1 MDPDQA
7 ARCGFRNVTRDAS
20 FKPSEPSKEETV
32 DPSSSSPQVKFVW
45 SNEAMMRMF
54 EAVTKRHLNPQHQH
68 PQFTH
73 CNLTMLPAKKPVL
86 LLTSLVFFAT
96 TAFIVHAAPA
106 GQGQGRRLGPVINY
120 VDYTVT
126 PPGNLTSNWHY
137 EVRFLYGGQDRRE
150 QMRQQRQLAF
160 REFSEKYVSNDC
172 IPILTSTLVHLDN
185 VRGFV
190 HDRFKTKAS
199 FELLEPILQPLV
211 EVLDMHKNRTFPMRF
226 VPKVDIDASSAQFKL
241 RRIDEGLDDY
251 DYSEII
257 QEAAW
262 TEENK
267 PELLFKYRFRYLEKN
282 LGVFQ
287 HVLKVA
293 PEPVRQELE
302 ASGFAQETRVLRQ
315 HARSLLTCEGVPHVT
330 VAVLEEKLG
339 EEESDSYVDR
349 DTARDATVRFY
360 HVYHRRVILASM
372 RIPMSMDP
380 DQAARC
386 GFRNVT
392 KDASS
397 KPSEPSKEETVD
409 PSSSSPQVKFVWSNE
424 AMSRMAEA
432 VIKNHR
438 TNPEL
443 ASMLY
448 QD

>member
-1 MDPDQA
+1 MHLSILSHS
-7 ARCGFRNVTRDAS
+7 S
-20 FKPSEPSKEETV
+20 FHLL
-32 DPSSSSPQVKFVW
+32 
-45 SNEAMMRMF
+45 A
-54 EAVTKRHLNPQHQH
+54 LNPHP

-73 CNLTMLPAKKPVL
+73 CNLTMLLSKKPVL

-96 TAFIVHAAPA
+96 MAFMVHAAPA
-106 GQGQGRRLGPVINY
+106 GQGQGGRLDPDINY
-120 VDYTVT
+120 FDDTVT
-126 PPGNLTSNWHY
+126 PPGNLTSNWNY
-137 EVRFLYGGQDRRE
+137 EVRFLYGGQERRE
-150 QMRQQRQLAF
+150 QMRQHRELAF

-172 IPILTSTLVHLDN
+172 IPILTSTFVHLDN
-185 VRGFV
+185 VRGFI

-211 EVLDMHKNRTFPMRF
+211 EVFDMHKYRTFPVEF
-226 VPKVDIDASSAQFKL
+226 LPEADNDASSAQMKL
-241 RRIDEGLDDY
+241 GRTKRGRNG
-251 DYSEII
+251 YSYIEK
-257 QEAAW
+257 AAW
-262 TEENK
+262 TEENE

-302 ASGFAQETRVLRQ
+302 ASGFAQGTRVLRQ

-330 VAVLEEKLG
+330 VAGLEEKLG

-349 DTARDATVRFY
+349 DTARDASFGFY
-360 HVYHRRVILASM
+360 LVYHRRIILASM

-392 KDASS
+392 RDASS
-397 KPSEPSKEETVD
+397 KPSEPLKEETVD

-424 AMSRMAEA
+424 AMSRMSEA
-432 VIKNHR
+432 VFKNHR
-438 TNPEL
+438 ANPEL
-443 ASMLY
+443 ASMLF
-448 QD
+448 

>member
-1 MDPDQA
+1 MHLSILSHS
-7 ARCGFRNVTRDAS
+7 S
-20 FKPSEPSKEETV
+20 FHLL
-32 DPSSSSPQVKFVW
+32 
-45 SNEAMMRMF
+45 A
-54 EAVTKRHLNPQHQH
+54 LNPHH

-73 CNLTMLPAKKPVL
+73 CNLTMLPAKKPAL
-86 LLTSLVFFAT
+86 LLSSLVFFAT
-96 TAFIVHAAPA
+96 TAFMVHAAPA
-106 GQGQGRRLGPVINY
+106 GQGQGRRLDPDINY
-120 VDYTVT
+120 FDDTVT
-126 PPGNLTSNWHY
+126 PPGNLTSNWPY
-137 EVRFLYGGQDRRE
+137 EEFLSSADQDRRE
-150 QMRQQRQLAF
+150 QMRQQRRLAF

-172 IPILTSTLVHLDN
+172 IPILTSTFVHLDN

-190 HDRFKTKAS
+190 HNRFKTKAS

-226 VPKVDIDASSAQFKL
+226 VPKVDIDTSSAQFKL
-241 RRIDEGLDDY
+241 RRVDEGLDDY

-262 TEENK
+262 TEENE

-293 PEPVRQELE
+293 PELVRQELE

-330 VAVLEEKLG
+330 VAGLEEKLG
-339 EEESDSYVDR
+339 EQESDSYVDR
-349 DTARDATVRFY
+349 DTARDATVIFY
-360 HVYHRRVILASM
+360 HVYHRRIILAHM
-372 RIPMSMDP
+372 RIIPMTMDP

-392 KDASS
+392 RDASS
-397 KPSEPSKEETVD
+397 KPSQPSKEETVD

-424 AMSRMAEA
+424 AMSRMVEA
-432 VIKNHR
+432 VIKGHR
-438 TNPEL
+438 ANPEL
-443 ASMLY
+443 ASMLF
-448 QD
+448 